1 MNSPRTVRANGFTLI
16 ELMIVVALS
25 LLVLRIALPNI
36 ARALEKEGMDKA
48 VTDFMEGCKQAR
60 ALAILT
66 GASTELVIQA
76 EDGRM
81 SIRKNSAPILMRRQF
96 GDTEAPPIDPPA
108 ADPSGNPPK
117 SRSKTDRMAHFERT
131 IPEDIALELFS
142 VNFIDQM
149 EYPEGIIRFHPN
161 GTSDECSV
169 VLLLPDNEGD
179 VRRLISLN
187 PLTGIARS
195 QDPKDLR

>member
-1 MNSPRTVRANGFTLI
+1 MNPPRTVRANGFTLI

-25 LLVLRIALPNI
+25 LLVLRIALPNV

-48 VTDFMEGCKQAR
+48 VTDFMEGCNQAR

-66 GASTELVIQA
+66 GSSTELVIQA

-81 SIRKNSAPILMRRQF
+81 SIRKNSAPILLRRQF
-96 GDTEAPPIDPPA
+96 GDAEAPA

-117 SRSKTDRMAHFERT
+117 ARSKTDRMAQFERT

-187 PLTGIARS
+187 PLTAIARS
-195 QDPKDLR
+195 QDPKDLQ